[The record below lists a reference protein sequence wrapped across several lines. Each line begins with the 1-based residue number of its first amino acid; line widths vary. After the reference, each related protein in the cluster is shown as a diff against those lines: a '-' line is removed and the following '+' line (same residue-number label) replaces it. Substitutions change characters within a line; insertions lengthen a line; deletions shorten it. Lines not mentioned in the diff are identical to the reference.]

1 MILDEPTNHLDLES
15 ITALNEGMVRYDS
28 NILFTS
34 HDHELTSTVSNR
46 IIEILP
52 TGIIDRRIPYDEY
65 VVDPKVNE
73 IREKAYQNQ

>member
-1 MILDEPTNHLDLES
+1 MKVWFDMILTFYLL
-15 ITALNEGMVRYDS
+15 
-28 NILFTS
+28 